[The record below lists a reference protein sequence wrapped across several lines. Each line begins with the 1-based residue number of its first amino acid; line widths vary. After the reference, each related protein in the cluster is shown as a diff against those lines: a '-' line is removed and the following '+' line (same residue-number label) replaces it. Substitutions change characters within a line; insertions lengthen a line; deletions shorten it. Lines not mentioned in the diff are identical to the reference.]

1 MERKK
6 NNTRMRSDK
15 EIKMLIAVTLIMK
28 NDNKTNDNRNKQIKG
43 SKENKIKER
52 KLRKERIKKKTRKE
66 KKIFFYKFQVADLVL
81 ENYNLK

>member
-6 NNTRMRSDK
+6 NNTKMRSDK

-52 KLRKERIKKKTRKE
+52 K
-66 KKIFFYKFQVADLVL
+66 
-81 ENYNLK
+81 